1 VKITALLLALLL
13 LAGCASPTAEQTPD
27 SKYEGYV
34 DEVIVT
40 DPAEQDAPEEAPS
53 AAPPAE
59 GKPEAEGAA
68 PEETTPEE
76 PVSPTED
83 EPVSE
88 PPETGVEASIESES
102 AALSVSPPAVSDTLV
117 AEASGTKVHKAE
129 RAVIDYSNTTDGYV
143 MVQFTGQ
150 SDKRLRTQVKG
161 PATTYTYELPKGQWE
176 VFPLS
181 DGNGVYQV
189 SVYENVKDK
198 SYALVTSVS
207 FEVQL
212 QDEFAPY
219 LLPNQYVNYTP
230 GSAVVAKAAEIVGSE
245 PDTLKKVELVYN
257 YVVGNLIYD
266 TQKAASVKSGYVP
279 VLDTVLAEKKG
290 ICFDYAALM
299 AAMLRSQGVP
309 CKLIVGYAGTAYHA
323 WISVWSPE
331 TGWVDG
337 AIFFDGVSWQ
347 RMDPTFASSGNKSD
361 SIMQFIGDGK
371 NYTAKYLY

>member
-1 VKITALLLALLL
+1 VRNVKITALLLALLL

-129 RAVIDYSNTTDGYV
+129 RAVIDYSNTTAGSL
-143 MVQFTGQ
+143 FTG
-150 SDKRLRTQVKG
+150 
-161 PATTYTYELPKGQWE
+161 A
-176 VFPLS
+176 
-181 DGNGVYQV
+181 
-189 SVYENVKDK
+189 
-198 SYALVTSVS
+198 
-207 FEVQL
+207 
-212 QDEFAPY
+212 
-219 LLPNQYVNYTP
+219 
-230 GSAVVAKAAEIVGSE
+230 
-245 PDTLKKVELVYN
+245 
-257 YVVGNLIYD
+257 
-266 TQKAASVKSGYVP
+266 
-279 VLDTVLAEKKG
+279 
-290 ICFDYAALM
+290 ICFIIGWIAT
-299 AAMLRSQGVP
+299 G
-309 CKLIVGYAGTAYHA
+309 KLGEKH
-323 WISVWSPE
+323 
-331 TGWVDG
+331 
-337 AIFFDGVSWQ
+337 Q
-347 RMDPTFASSGNKSD
+347 
-361 SIMQFIGDGK
+361 
-371 NYTAKYLY
+371 

>member
-1 VKITALLLALLL
+1 M
-13 LAGCASPTAEQTPD
+13 
-27 SKYEGYV
+27 

-40 DPAEQDAPEEAPS
+40 TPVENETSAEHVISEEASVTPPIEEKTEEELPPDDPLPAPENSSEPVEEEANQ
-53 AAPPAE
+53 
-59 GKPEAEGAA
+59 PE
-68 PEETTPEE
+68 PTTPEPSVE
-76 PVSPTED
+76 A
-83 EPVSE
+83 
-88 PPETGVEASIESES
+88 GVETES
-102 AALSVSPPAVSDTLV
+102 AALSQSAPAVSETLV
-117 AEASGTKVHKAE
+117 AEASGTKVHQSE
-129 RAVIDYSNTTDGYV
+129 RAVIDYSNTDDGYV

-181 DGNGVYQV
+181 DGNGAYQV

-198 SYALVTSVS
+198 SYALVASVS
-207 FEVQL
+207 FDVKL
-212 QDEFAPY
+212 YDEFAPY
-219 LLPNQYVNYTP
+219 LLPNQYVNYTTA
-230 GSAVVAKAAEIVGSE
+230 SKVVAKAAEIAGHE
-245 PDTLKKVELVYN
+245 PDTLKKVELVYHF
-257 YVVGNLIYD
+257 VVGSLTYD
-266 TQKAASVKSGYVP
+266 TQKAASVKTGYVP

-347 RMDPTFASSGNKSD
+347 RMDPTFASSANKSE